1 SLTPARRVRAHS
13 TTSEA
18 TWSANGTSAYGRY
31 DDQPN
36 SSVVTQN
43 WTTVGTIGWPCC
55 DRNSC
60 STRSPRPR
68 SRYISTYQSSAVN
81 QRCEPRHTQY
91 TVATANPPTSS
102 ARAAR
107 RESSHPTAG
116 DASSRSAADQ

>member
-1 SLTPARRVRAHS
+1 MIPNTGNSTARPKAATTRTTAELVSSLTPARRVRAHS

-18 TWSANGTSAYGRY
+18 TWSANGTSAYDRY

-91 TVATANPPTSS
+91 TV
-102 ARAAR
+102 
-107 RESSHPTAG
+107 
-116 DASSRSAADQ
+116 